1 MKRGALI
8 VFEGLDGSGKST
20 QIRRLARRL
29 EAAGHRVVETR
40 EPYDCAAGRRIRA
53 MARSGEPVAP
63 EQELAWFVEQ
73 RAEHVRDVIAPA
85 LEQGV
90 LVLCDRYF
98 LSTVAYQGA
107 RGLDPARLL
116 EESERDFP
124 VPDLVVLL
132 EIAPERGLGR
142 VEQRG
147 EPSEPVFEERA
158 FQEKVGA
165 VFGSLDRG
173 YLARIDGDARPDEVE
188 ESVARVVRERL
199 GLL

>member
-20 QIRRLARRL
+20 QIGRLARRL
-29 EAAGHRVVETR
+29 QAAGHRVVETR

-53 MARSGEPVAP
+53 MARSGEPVPA
-63 EQELAWFVEQ
+63 EQELAWFLEQ
-73 RAEHVRDVIAPA
+73 RTEHVREVIVPA
-85 LEQGV
+85 LEQGA

-107 RGLDPARLL
+107 RGLDPQQLL
-116 EESERDFP
+116 AESERDFP
-124 VPDLVVLL
+124 VPDLVVVL
-132 EIAPERGLGR
+132 EIEPDQGLRR

-158 FQEKVGA
+158 FQERVGA
-165 VFGSLDRG
+165 IFASLDRD
-173 YLARIDGDARPDEVE
+173 YLARVDGARGPDEVE
-188 ESVARVVRERL
+188 EAVASVLSERL